1 MFETL
6 VESRERHRRPLA
18 QTTTSVAVHAAI
30 IFFAVTEVHGSAD
43 PVSAIT
49 DTSVVFI
56 APRHVPLT
64 HSTDRPDGGAP
75 SPIGFP
81 TVVPVIDIPPN
92 LPPITLTHQ
101 PFDPRAFTGRGVAGG
116 APDGIGI
123 AGASPDVGSLI
134 VSSAEADEP
143 PRLVTSAALRAPA
156 GFEGVSGRV
165 VLSFIVDTLG
175 RAEAG
180 SVKVIASSSPV
191 FEQPATAMVLG
202 SRFTPGRNG
211 GRPVRVLVQQ
221 PVVFQA
227 Q

>member
-6 VESRERHRRPLA
+6 VESRERHRRPVA
-18 QTTTSVAVHAAI
+18 QTTTSVAVHAVI
-30 IFFAVTEVHGSAD
+30 IFFAMTEVHGSAD
-43 PVSAIT
+43 PVTAIT
-49 DTSVVFI
+49 DTSVIFV
-56 APRHVPLT
+56 APRDVPRTLT
-64 HSTDRPDGGAP
+64 TDRRDGGVP

-81 TVVPVIDIPPN
+81 TVVPVIDVPPD

-123 AGASPDVGSLI
+123 AAASPDVGSLI

-143 PRLVTSAALRAPA
+143 PRLVTRAALRAPA
-156 GFEGVSGRV
+156 GFEGVPGRV
-165 VLSFIVDTLG
+165 VLSFVVDTLG
-175 RAEAG
+175 RAELG
-180 SVKVIASSSPV
+180 SVKVVASSSPV
-191 FEQPATAMVLG
+191 FEQPATTMVLG

-221 PVVFQA
+221 PIVFQG